1 MLKSIDPATATTV
14 NFRQSL
20 YLVLTIVGAIAPWYW
35 ILQDPAVLLSPMLFL
50 ARSVANNI
58 ATTWATDVI
67 ISAIAFWCFAAI
79 ELKRLGSSQRWLF
92 VYVGLTLGVGVSCAL
107 PFFLYRRERL
117 IYQGES

>member
-1 MLKSIDPATATTV
+1 MMLKSIEPTTAKAV
-14 NFRQSL
+14 NSRQSL
-20 YLVLTIVGAIAPWYW
+20 YLLLTIVGAIAPWYW

-50 ARSVANNI
+50 ERSFANHI
-58 ATTWATDVI
+58 AIDLATDLI

-117 IYQGES
+117 LAN